1 MITKSEAQPAGIA
14 GLDVVESDDA
24 KTATAA
30 AKAVVAK
37 PASEADLWIE
47 LQAQIDDFA
56 VAKSISDFLEA
67 SPDDLKRHT
76 ALYVRAKVTLKR
88 GQIAYAEAQKAVET
102 ARKSSSGVLA
112 GLDRTLKRLD
122 AAVTDVMLSPMPFG
136 TAILVAMV
144 AGMFWLR

>member
-1 MITKSEAQPAGIA
+1 MITKSEAQTAGIA

-47 LQAQIDDFA
+47 LQAQIDEFA
-56 VAKSISDFLEA
+56 VAKSICDFLET
-67 SPDDLKRHT
+67 SPEDLKRHT

-88 GQIAYAEAQKAVET
+88 GQIAYAEAQRAVET
-102 ARKSSSGVLA
+102 ARKSSSGLLA
-112 GLDRTLKRLD
+112 GIDRALKRLD
-122 AAVTDVMLSPMPFG
+122 TAIAGVMLSPMPFG
-136 TAILVAMV
+136 TAILVATLVAMV
-144 AGMFWLR
+144 WFR